1 MAGLIDVHCHW
12 FVFDH
17 PSPRIATELTALER
31 AGYSGL
37 VVMPL
42 GGLGLAA
49 EKIPLLLPPSYR
61 EWTGLQDGRGWRLD
75 DVESCLEFQADWAGQ
90 DHSLEIIPFL
100 DVRGWDGEADLTSL
114 FAGGMRGIKNI
125 LVLEEDRPKA
135 GNSSLRHVRGYSR
148 EEYLDRHVRCF
159 ALAERFDIPLVYHA
173 DLTLHGEFVR
183 DCLRAHP
190 TVRVD
195 IPHFGLSRKLMAG
208 FFEEFPLLFSD
219 IASLETHIAASP
231 ESYGMF
237 FTEFCD
243 RIMLGSDSV
252 VSLGLERC
260 PHYARMVR
268 DLQLL
273 PTVEAAILS
282 TNAERFLG
290 SGRPANPDL
299 KA

>member
-1 MAGLIDVHCHW
+1 MPAFPTATSRTSTGPCTRSIGLSWRTFSPRPTSRMSMIVWRDGSGRWPRPGGRRNGERRPAFPGSTHRATPVGRAPRRPPRSIGAHGRGAMAGLIDVHCHW

-125 LVLEEDRPKA
+125 LVLEEDRP
-135 GNSSLRHVRGYSR
+135 N
-148 EEYLDRHVRCF
+148 
-159 ALAERFDIPLVYHA
+159 
-173 DLTLHGEFVR
+173 
-183 DCLRAHP
+183 
-190 TVRVD
+190 
-195 IPHFGLSRKLMAG
+195 
-208 FFEEFPLLFSD
+208 
-219 IASLETHIAASP
+219 
-231 ESYGMF
+231 
-237 FTEFCD
+237 
-243 RIMLGSDSV
+243 
-252 VSLGLERC
+252 
-260 PHYARMVR
+260 
-268 DLQLL
+268 
-273 PTVEAAILS
+273 
-282 TNAERFLG
+282 
-290 SGRPANPDL
+290 
-299 KA
+299 